1 MSEDSSP
8 VQVYVYDLSQ
18 GLAAVYSLAV
28 LGVHLDAIYH
38 TSVVV
43 RGKEYYIDQG
53 VKVSDWP
60 GKTKYGTPREILNV
74 GDTYIPQEV
83 FEDFLDDLRNHE
95 DQKYHALRYD
105 LFDNNCNH
113 FTDVVI
119 EFLAGCNL
127 EERILGLPQKVL
139 DTPNGKMLKAIL
151 AGSM

>member
-8 VQVYVYDLSQ
+8 VQVYVYDLSH
-18 GLAAVYSLAV
+18 GLAAAYSPMF
-28 LGVHLDAIYH
+28 LGIQLDAIYH

-53 VKVSDWP
+53 IKVCDRP
-60 GKTKYGTPREILNV
+60 GTTKYGTPREKLNV
-74 GDTYIPQEV
+74 GETYIPQEI
-83 FEDFLDDLRNHE
+83 FEEFLDDLRNHE

-127 EERILGLPQKVL
+127 EHRILGLPQQVL
-139 DTPNGKMLKAIL
+139 NTPNGQMLKAIL
-151 AGSM
+151 AGNM